1 MFHPRIATD
10 FDFHLLFAGLLTCLN
25 HEDCLGANRY
35 CHRNRT
41 MTSGVCACNPGYKQ
55 AKDSAVK
62 CLSVGECKQ
71 ARGHLEKRKEG
82 RVGGANK
89 NFFFYS
95 NKMIHRR
102 SEHKS
107 V

>member
-55 AKDSAVK
+55 AQDSAVK
-62 CLSVGECKQ
+62 CLSVGKCPRSLKW
-71 ARGHLEKRKEG
+71 K
-82 RVGGANK
+82 VGAKGQK
-89 NFFFYS
+89 TD
-95 NKMIHRR
+95 
-102 SEHKS
+102 E